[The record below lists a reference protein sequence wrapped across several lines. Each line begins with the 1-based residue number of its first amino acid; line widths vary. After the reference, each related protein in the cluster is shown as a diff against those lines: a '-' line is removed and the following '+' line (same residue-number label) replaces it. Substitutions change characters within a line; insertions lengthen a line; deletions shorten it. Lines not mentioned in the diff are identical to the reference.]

1 MSSTFSWEIEFEDVV
16 RQYNLARK
24 RVEALERLYSEG
36 RVSQP
41 IYELLKSEYSQAFM
55 QVENRRNDLLEKL
68 KGKETE
74 LRQEAAI
81 LERALAIVE
90 VSFSSGEIDESK
102 YTTYRDA
109 FQKAL
114 ELIVEELE
122 SVSEAL
128 GILSGQTQ
136 ASPPQNL

>member
-55 QVENRRNDLLEKL
+55 QVENRRNDLLE
-68 KGKETE
+68 
-74 LRQEAAI
+74 
-81 LERALAIVE
+81 
-90 VSFSSGEIDESK
+90 
-102 YTTYRDA
+102 
-109 FQKAL
+109 
-114 ELIVEELE
+114 
-122 SVSEAL
+122 
-128 GILSGQTQ
+128 
-136 ASPPQNL
+136 

>member
-128 GILSGQTQ
+128 GILSGQT
-136 ASPPQNL
+136 